1 MTSAKPQ
8 AELVLTAPALIG
20 LAFDPAGGIVLASN
34 DNVWKLDVGL
44 KPTERKTASPPPSAL
59 RRWALGPWAFLY
71 ALAMNL
77 LRVKPLDAI
86 LGDAEQ
92 GEHSLKRVLGAGDL
106 VMLAIGAVIGAG
118 IFGAIGTAAAG
129 QIGPDGQ
136 VIRYGAGP
144 ALIFSFILLGGACAL
159 AALCYAEIASMIPL
173 AGSAYTY
180 SYATLGE
187 FVAWI
192 IGWDL
197 ILEYAVG
204 NVAVAISWGD
214 YVKTLLAGVGIALPD
229 WLSTGYRTAILSS
242 NPDVQNLVNTAP
254 NVIGIPILV
263 NIPAFLV
270 VMAVTWLLLRGA
282 RESSTA
288 NRVMVIVK
296 LLALALFIGVGLMNL
311 HPEYYTPFAPNG
323 FTGIHQGAA
332 IVFFAYIGFDAISTA
347 AEETKDPQRN
357 LPIGILGGLAICT
370 AIYVVV
376 GFVLAGMVPWKDLG
390 VADPLAHALN
400 LAGYQGVGWIVA
412 LGAVVSLSAVLLVF
426 QYGQPRIFFAMARDG
441 LLPKW
446 AARIDPK
453 TRIPYTTTL
462 VTGIVVACASA
473 IGDAAETYDFT
484 NIGTLFAFILVCAG
498 VLVLRVKDPNRP
510 RSFKVPFVWLI
521 APAGMAACGFV
532 MFGLPKQAWERFGL
546 WLVIGL
552 VLYFVYGYRHSN
564 LPGAVGSTVARC
576 GARGLRRAQPP
587 EPRSKRRRSREWGWG
602 PIRNQD

>member
-1 MTSAKPQ
+1 
-8 AELVLTAPALIG
+8 
-20 LAFDPAGGIVLASN
+20 
-34 DNVWKLDVGL
+34 
-44 KPTERKTASPPPSAL
+44 
-59 RRWALGPWAFLY
+59 
-71 ALAMNL
+71 MNF

-86 LGDAEQ
+86 LGEAEQ

-106 VMLAIGAVIGAG
+106 IMLAIGAVIGAG

-129 QIGPDGQ
+129 QTGPNGE

-144 ALIFSFILLGGACAL
+144 ALVFSFILLGGACAL

-187 FVAWI
+187 LVAWI

-214 YVKTLLAGVGIALPD
+214 YVKTLLSGVGVTLPD
-229 WLSTGYRTAILSS
+229 WLSTGYRTALLSS
-242 NPDVQNLVNTAP
+242 NPAIHGLLDTAP
-254 NVIGIPILV
+254 KLAGIPLLV

-282 RESSTA
+282 RESATA
-288 NRVMVIVK
+288 NTVMVIVK
-296 LLALALFIGVGLMNL
+296 LAALALFIVVGAMNI

-347 AEETKDPQRN
+347 AEETKNPQRN

-370 AIYVVV
+370 LIYVIVGVV
-376 GFVLAGMVPWKDLG
+376 LVGMAPWKDLG
-390 VADPLAHALN
+390 VADPLAYALN
-400 LAGYQGVGWIVA
+400 AAGFHKIGWIVA
-412 LGAVVSLSAVLLVF
+412 LGATISLSAVLLVF

-446 AARIDPK
+446 AARLDPK
-453 TRIPYTTTL
+453 TRIPYMTTL
-462 VTGIVVACASA
+462 VTGVVVACASA
-473 IGDAAETYDFT
+473 IGDAAETYDLT
-484 NIGTLFAFILVCAG
+484 NIGTLFAFILVCGG
-498 VLVLRVKDPNRP
+498 VLVLRVKDPHRP
-510 RSFKVPFVWLI
+510 RPFKVPLVWVV
-521 APAGMAACGFV
+521 APLGMFACWFV
-532 MFGLPKQAWERFGL
+532 MRGLPRLAWERFGL

-552 VLYFVYGYRHSN
+552 VLYFAYGYRNSK
-564 LPGAVGSTVARC
+564 
-576 GARGLRRAQPP
+576 LRSQRDT
-587 EPRSKRRRSREWGWG
+587 R
-602 PIRNQD
+602 